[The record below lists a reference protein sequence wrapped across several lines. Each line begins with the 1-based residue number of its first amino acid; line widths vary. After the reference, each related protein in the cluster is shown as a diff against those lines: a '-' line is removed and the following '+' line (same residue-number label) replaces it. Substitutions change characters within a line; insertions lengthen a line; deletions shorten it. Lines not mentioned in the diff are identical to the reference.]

1 MLTAGFRVPAPGTVA
16 TVEAL
21 RERELRCP
29 ICGKGVLADIAYDEH
44 HPPVSPPK
52 QAPESGEV
60 VTFTCGHEV
69 EMGRLEEAARDDPNV
84 ERRGA
89 DDVVDPGETGGMP

>member
-1 MLTAGFRVPAPGTVA
+1 MLQAGFRDPGPGTVA
-16 TVEAL
+16 TMEAR

-29 ICGKGVLADIAYDEH
+29 VCGEGVLADIAYDEH
-44 HPPVSPPK
+44 HPPLPKPK

-69 EMGRLEEAARDDPNV
+69 EFGRLGDAASDDPNV
-84 ERRGA
+84 ERRQA
-89 DDVVDPGETGGMP
+89 EDVVDPGQTGVTP